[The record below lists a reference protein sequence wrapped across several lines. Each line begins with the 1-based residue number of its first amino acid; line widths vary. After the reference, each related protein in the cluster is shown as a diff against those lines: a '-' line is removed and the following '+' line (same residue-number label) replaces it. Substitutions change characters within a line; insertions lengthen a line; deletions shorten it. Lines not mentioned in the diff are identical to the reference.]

1 MRKFLLSVTLLSAS
15 VLFARN
21 PDADM
26 KVVDS
31 GTFGIF
37 QSGQR
42 VATETFRI
50 EQNAIHSLTR
60 SEIKSGDGTNES
72 SQSSELELLTNG
84 DLVKYSWHE
93 LKPDKS
99 DFTLAPDQQV
109 LVQHY
114 LGNKS
119 SKDLPYIL
127 SASTSVLDDYFFIQ
141 REVLA
146 WRYLAGQC
154 AASSPCALTPT
165 DFRVVIPH
173 QHSSGTVHIEFKGRE
188 KVSIKGAETE
198 LNHLLLHADDLDWSL
213 YLNDNQRLVK
223 VEIPAQQTEA
233 VRE

>member
-1 MRKFLLSVTLLSAS
+1 MRKFVFLVILLSSS
-15 VLFARN
+15 FLFARN
-21 PDADM
+21 TDAEM

-37 QSGQR
+37 QSGKR

-50 EQNAIHSLTR
+50 EQNSMHSITR
-60 SEIKSGDGTNES
+60 SEIKSGEGDDES

-84 DLVKYSWHE
+84 ELVKYSWHE

-99 DFTLAPDQQV
+99 EFTVVPDQQV
-109 LVQHY
+109 LIQHY
-114 LGNKS
+114 SGTKTT
-119 SKDLPYIL
+119 KDLPYIL
-127 SASTSVLDDYFFIQ
+127 TPATSVLDDYFFIQ

-146 WRYLAGQC
+146 WRYLADQC
-154 AASSPCALTPT
+154 NASPCNLTPV

-173 QHSSGTVHIEFKGRE
+173 QHSSATVRLEFKGRE
-188 KVSIKGAETE
+188 KVVINGTETE
-198 LNHLLLHADDLDWSL
+198 LNHIVLHADDFDWSL